1 MRRFVTLCC
10 VFATLA
16 AGVCAQGGGARRNA
30 QASAQTSAQT
40 SAQAPAPPPLK
51 HGGKIETNYDG
62 FAHETVVELK
72 RMSVTCDMAKGLQ
85 SVVKGLCVSLRATLH
100 CPGRQLEYVRR
111 ATLRITFEA
120 KDWDARHPPNERD
133 LSAVADGETI
143 RLGRMTLAAQGVG
156 DSWLADDS
164 KETLE
169 VTVPHDTFLKLARA
183 DYVELSVGKT
193 TFALRDKN
201 LAALRDMNNR
211 VKPPQPPANAPAQA
225 GGGN

>member
-16 AGVCAQGGGARRNA
+16 AGVCAQGGARQN
-30 QASAQTSAQT
+30 AQTSAQIP
-40 SAQAPAPPPLK
+40 AQNPAPPPLK

-72 RMSVTCDMAKGLQ
+72 RMSVTCGSAKAAA
-85 SVVKGLCVSLRATLH
+85 SIVKGLCVSLRATLH
-100 CPGRQLEYVRR
+100 CPGRQLEYVRHV
-111 ATLRITFEA
+111 TLRLTFEA
-120 KDWDARHPPNERD
+120 KDWDARHPAGERD
-133 LSAVADGETI
+133 LSAVADGETV
-143 RLGRMTLAAQGVG
+143 RLGRMTLASHGVSE
-156 DSWLADDS
+156 SWLAEDT

-169 VTVPHDTFLKLARA
+169 VSVPYDKFLKLARA
-183 DYVELSVGKT
+183 DHVEMSVGKT

-211 VKPPQPPANAPAQA
+211 VKPPQAPAPGPAQS
-225 GGGN
+225 GGN